1 MSARRVASLAVA
13 VAVAAVVPAAPAAS
27 QPSRLRITAPADQ
40 SLLVHG
46 EYPTVQSSCVSA
58 EQPVLHAR
66 YRGTIEVARRDDGSL
81 SLIGELPFE
90 DYVRGIAEVP
100 RDWPMEALKA
110 QVIAARTYALN
121 RLQNADTG
129 GDYDLCATTA
139 CQVYVGMKVEA
150 GPWGQRWIRAVDETA
165 GQVLLHGNGP
175 AITYYSSTSPGRTY
189 DVEDVFGGEAL
200 PYLRGSEERDDE
212 ASPLSRWRTEVPFP
226 DLARFLA
233 AEGLWPGGPIRSV
246 RVADG
251 DIRVIGRQGVTLS
264 KDGLRDALNDWAGCL
279 LPDRYPPVEPGGYQ
293 LPQTVPSTWYRV
305 EPEGDAVALIGRGW
319 GHGVGMVQWGAYGK
333 AKRGLGYADILAAY
347 YGGLRPQPVEL
358 PGTIRILIAEGLRR
372 ITVAPSAGART
383 NPSVSPAAP
392 WTITGGSRLRV
403 RHGAQPQSLLDV
415 TGVRL
420 AGSVGP
426 GEPVRGRLVAGDDV
440 DLRLMLAGPKDVTLG
455 PRPHEEGRIRFR
467 FALPDLPPGR
477 YRVRV
482 EASDGVDTVASEPRT
497 ISVSA
502 APTEAASPSAM
513 PPDGAVATAPRDDS
527 DERSPVVAVTA
538 GAVLLVAM
546 ILLVLTAWRR
556 RRLHRA

>member
-1 MSARRVASLAVA
+1 
-13 VAVAAVVPAAPAAS
+13 
-27 QPSRLRITAPADQ
+27 
-40 SLLVHG
+40 
-46 EYPTVQSSCVSA
+46 
-58 EQPVLHAR
+58 
-66 YRGTIEVARRDDGSL
+66 
-81 SLIGELPFE
+81 
-90 DYVRGIAEVP
+90 
-100 RDWPMEALKA
+100 
-110 QVIAARTYALN
+110 
-121 RLQNADTG
+121 
-129 GDYDLCATTA
+129 
-139 CQVYVGMKVEA
+139 
-150 GPWGQRWIRAVDETA
+150 
-165 GQVLLHGNGP
+165 
-175 AITYYSSTSPGRTY
+175 
-189 DVEDVFGGEAL
+189 
-200 PYLRGSEERDDE
+200 
-212 ASPLSRWRTEVPFP
+212 
-226 DLARFLA
+226 
-233 AEGLWPGGPIRSV
+233 
-246 RVADG
+246 
-251 DIRVIGRQGVTLS
+251 
-264 KDGLRDALNDWAGCL
+264 
-279 LPDRYPPVEPGGYQ
+279 
-293 LPQTVPSTWYRV
+293 
-305 EPEGDAVALIGRGW
+305 
-319 GHGVGMVQWGAYGK
+319 
-333 AKRGLGYADILAAY
+333 
-347 YGGLRPQPVEL
+347 
-358 PGTIRILIAEGLRR
+358 
-372 ITVAPSAGART
+372 
-383 NPSVSPAAP
+383 
-392 WTITGGSRLRV
+392 V